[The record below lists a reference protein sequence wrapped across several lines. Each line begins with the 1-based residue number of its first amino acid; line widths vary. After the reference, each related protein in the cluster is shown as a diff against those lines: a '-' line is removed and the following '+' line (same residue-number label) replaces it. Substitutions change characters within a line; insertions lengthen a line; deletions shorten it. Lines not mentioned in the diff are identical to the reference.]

1 MSLGEVLTTMNMA
14 LRRAMDE
21 KPTTP
26 RRLAAHLGVAPKT
39 VERWLAD
46 AENVPHPRNRADAS
60 EYLGVAEEMLWP
72 RAVKTAVKTGPDR
85 EIVSVYPY
93 RSACP
98 TTVWGQLIADAKK
111 DLLFAGYTNYFLFTQ
126 QPAFHLTLR
135 KKVEAGVRIR
145 FLLGDPDGAV
155 TRQREQIEDV
165 ALSVS
170 TRIRI
175 AQENLAKVGDLPGLE
190 TRFSSPEDAMNH
202 VSLSVFR
209 FDEDALVTPH
219 LARLVGHDSPM
230 MHLRRREDN
239 GMFDRFAE
247 HAEELWDRGVQ
258 P

>member
-1 MSLGEVLTTMNMA
+1 M
-14 LRRAMDE
+14 

-26 RRLAAHLGVAPKT
+26 RRLATHLGITTKT

-46 AENVPHPRNRADAS
+46 VELVPHPRNRADVS
-60 EYLGVAEEMLWP
+60 EYLGVPEEMLWP
-72 RAVKTAVKTGPDR
+72 RVVKTAVKTGPDR

-98 TTVWGQLIADAKK
+98 SSVWAHLVEEATKEVF
-111 DLLFAGYTNYFLFTQ
+111 FAGYTNYFIFLE

-135 KKVEAGVRIR
+135 KKIEEGVRVR
-145 FLLGDPDGAV
+145 FLLGDPAGEV
-155 TRQREQIEDV
+155 TRQREAVEGV

-175 AQENLAKVGDLPGLE
+175 TLENLAKVGGLSSPE
-190 TRFSSPEDAMNH
+190 MRFSASEDAMNH

-209 FDEDALVTPH
+209 FDEDVLVTPH

-230 MHLRRREDN
+230 MHLHRRESN
-239 GMFDRFAE
+239 GMFDRFAD
-247 HAEELWDRGVQ
+247 HAEELWDRAVQ